1 MAKNTP
7 KQYAV
12 ALYEIT
18 EKLSGAKLSEA
29 LTEFV
34 ALVGREHKTK
44 QFDKIIKEYESYAKK
59 KEGIVNIDIISA
71 RELETKLLNKIMH
84 IFGKNVEAEVTV
96 DESILGG
103 IKIKTEDKILDGS
116 LKTQLLKLK
125 ESII

>member
-1 MAKNTP
+1 
-7 KQYAV
+7 V
-12 ALYEIT
+12 ARYDIT

-29 LTEFV
+29 LKEFV
-34 ALVGREHKTK
+34 TLVIREHKTK